1 MKICDL
7 GSAMELT
14 EAAMCGNVW
23 QRGTSI
29 LQEDSGRSLITF
41 LIGRPGFLASL
52 QSVETPFWGGANTLL
67 GVSLLPGA
75 RDCVGSQVPENEAL
89 NLRDPEQPKA
99 TQLLWC
105 HCEPSHK
112 WTSWSQWVWCRYSYP
127 LDVFA
132 MGCTLFELFTGKI
145 LFPGKSETQES
156 YSKSW
161 PFI

>member
-1 MKICDL
+1 
-7 GSAMELT
+7 MELT

-29 LQEDSGRSLITF
+29 LQEDSGRSLIAF

-52 QSVETPFWGGANTLL
+52 QSVGSHLEVEPTPYL
-67 GVSLLPGA
+67 VSRFYRA
-75 RDCVGSQVPENEAL
+75 PEIVLAAKCPRTKPVFVNVWDL
-89 NLRDPEQPKA
+89 EQPKA

-156 YSKSW
+156 YSNSW